1 MSSCAS
7 PPFSASSPLTIHA
20 STVIRAGLVSGKLSQ
35 VNSSFRVY
43 RSTYRSF
50 GKEQWQLLESRL
62 VQWQAS
68 IDSIL
73 ATIADSRNG
82 GGDAQGNGQQ
92 QQQVT
97 V

>member
-1 MSSCAS
+1 M
-7 PPFSASSPLTIHA
+7 
-20 STVIRAGLVSGKLSQ
+20 SGKLSQ